1 MITLNEAFAII
12 DQKIKPKGFTT
23 TVLKVEDALGRIVAQ
38 DQKSQFDIPQF
49 NRAAMDGYA
58 VIKNETNNELQ
69 ILETVAAGKIATKK
83 LQLGT
88 TIKIM
93 TGAPVPPDAGKII
106 PFELTTALA
115 YNKVKIIAQDKN
127 INISP
132 QGEDLK
138 RGDLI
143 IKAGTK
149 IGPVAIASLVMC
161 GINELRVYQ
170 QPKVIIISTGDEIVD
185 TATKLEPGKIMNCNE
200 PMLNALCLQHGLEVV
215 ASITVPDDSALTV
228 KTLREAASQTDFI
241 VLSGG
246 VSQGEFDYVGAAMK
260 EIGFTLHFNR
270 VALKPGKPTTFATYN
285 DKLIFGLSGNPAA
298 VFLTFHLF
306 VLRALRHLLN
316 IAEIN
321 NYLSLP
327 LASNFKRKN
336 IRRTEFIPCVLN
348 SDGGLQPLEFHGS
361 AHIVVLML
369 CNGFFIIEQN
379 IAALKAG
386 DRVKFLPI
394 GV

>member
-1 MITLNEAFAII
+1 
-12 DQKIKPKGFTT
+12 
-23 TVLKVEDALGRIVAQ
+23 
-38 DQKSQFDIPQF
+38 
-49 NRAAMDGYA
+49 
-58 VIKNETNNELQ
+58 
-69 ILETVAAGKIATKK
+69 
-83 LQLGT
+83 
-88 TIKIM
+88 
-93 TGAPVPPDAGKII
+93 
-106 PFELTTALA
+106 
-115 YNKVKIIAQDKN
+115 
-127 INISP
+127 
-132 QGEDLK
+132 
-138 RGDLI
+138 
-143 IKAGTK
+143 
-149 IGPVAIASLVMC
+149 
-161 GINELRVYQ
+161 
-170 QPKVIIISTGDEIVD
+170 
-185 TATKLEPGKIMNCNE
+185 
-200 PMLNALCLQHGLEVV
+200 
-215 ASITVPDDSALTV
+215 
-228 KTLREAASQTDFI
+228 
-241 VLSGG
+241 
-246 VSQGEFDYVGAAMK
+246 MK